1 MLRSFHMLYKCG
13 SDLGRLTTCAPV
25 YSLLSTTDIVVGP
38 ENKFVDQLFSTFSI
52 LMSSFQEWDKPASH
66 AEDQAIVLSPS
77 YFGSFI
83 D

>member
-1 MLRSFHMLYKCG
+1 MLYSFDMPYKCG
-13 SDLGRLTTCAPV
+13 SDLGRVTTCVLV
-25 YSLLSTTDIVVGP
+25 YSLLSTTDFIVGA

-52 LMSSFQEWDKPASH
+52 LISFFQKWDKPASH

-77 YFGSFI
+77 YSGCFI